1 MSDIIESAVRTLSER
16 IRSRDFDS
24 VAKFAI
30 KDEGSIIVDGAGA
43 RAGAGDAEVTL
54 AADAETFRAI
64 LRGDLSPTAA
74 FMKGALTVDG
84 DMSVAIRLGSAIS

>member
-1 MSDIIESAVRTLSER
+1 MSDIIESAVRALSER
-16 IRSRDFDS
+16 IRSRGFDS

-30 KDEGSIIVDGAGA
+30 RDEGSIIVDGAGA
-43 RAGAGDAEVTL
+43 RAGGGDAEVTL
-54 AADAETFRAI
+54 AADADTFRAI

-74 FMKGALTVDG
+74 FMKGELTVDG